1 MTATVTSL
9 DVREEAAA
17 PAAEVQHAPWPSPA
31 RAYYT
36 VIMMA
41 LAVMFAEID
50 RNAMSLL
57 IQPIKAVYHL
67 SDTWIGFLMG
77 PVFAILYAA
86 FGVPTSRFIDRYN
99 RKAILAWALGLW
111 STAAACCGLAQ
122 NFVQLATARLLLG
135 AAESPNGPAIFSII
149 ADSFTRKH
157 LTRGISIMQIGTSI
171 GAGFALLMTGFL
183 IRALVAIPD
192 VHIAGIGVLR
202 WWQLVFIG
210 VGLPGILV
218 AVVIALTVKEPARQG
233 PPTKSNVSLGEVLA
247 YMGSKWRIFGA
258 FMGSSAI
265 GGLGMG
271 VLAWNA
277 EFYRRTYHWA
287 PADIGIRMGLVSMVA
302 TLTGLVLGTWLYER
316 FVGQGRRDAA
326 MRVVLLGR
334 LIGLPM
340 ALMMPLMPNGWLAL
354 MFTGISGVI
363 LGATGGSTNSIL
375 QIISP
380 NRMRGQITAIF
391 FVFYSLIGNGLSP
404 WLIGFAN
411 DVILHDESKLRYA
424 ILGAGLLFQPASLF
438 VLWLGRKAYAREVE
452 AIEAAEAAAKA

>member
-1 MTATVTSL
+1 MTAAVTDL
-9 DVREEAAA
+9 EADERKSAA
-17 PAAEVQHAPWPSPA
+17 PASQATWPSPG

-36 VIMMA
+36 VAMMA
-41 LAVMFAEID
+41 LAVMFAEVD

-57 IQPIKAVYHL
+57 VQPIKAVYHL

-86 FGVPTSRFIDRYN
+86 FGVPTSRFIDRHN
-99 RKAILAWALGLW
+99 RKTILAWALGLW

-122 NFVQLATARLLLG
+122 NFVQLAVARLSLG
-135 AAESPNGPAIFSII
+135 AFESPNGPAIFSII
-149 ADSFTRKH
+149 SDSFPRKH

-183 IRALVAIPD
+183 IRALVTIPD
-192 VHIAGIGVLR
+192 VHIAGLGVLR
-202 WWQLVFIG
+202 WWQMVFIG
-210 VGLPGILV
+210 VGLPGVLV
-218 AVVIALTVKEPARQG
+218 AVVIGLTVKEPARQG
-233 PPTKSNVSLGEVLA
+233 PPMESKIGLSEVLG
-247 YMGSKWRIFGA
+247 YMGSKWRIYGA

-265 GGLGMG
+265 GGLGLG
-271 VLAWNA
+271 VLSWSA
-277 EFYRRTYHWA
+277 EFYRRTYGWS
-287 PADIGIRMGLVSMVA
+287 PADIGIRTGLVSMGA
-302 TLTGLVLGTWLYER
+302 TLTGLWLGTWVYER
-316 FVGQGRRDAA
+316 FVSQGRKDAA

-340 ALMMPLMPNGWLAL
+340 ALLMPLMPNGWLAL
-354 MFTGISGVI
+354 MFTGLAGLV
-363 LGATGGSTNSIL
+363 LGATGASTNSIL

-380 NRMRGQITAIF
+380 NRMRGQITAVF
-391 FVFYSLIGNGLSP
+391 FVFYSLIGNGISP

-424 ILGAGLLFQPASLF
+424 ILGAALLFQPASLF

-452 AIEAAEAAAKA
+452 AIEAAEAAAA